1 MRIYINADF
10 EKDEVDDMFVGLK
23 RFTLAAIEKLETD
36 ETLKDREMVTYVLP
50 VGTIQ
55 VGRTSDNFES
65 VYDAIQK
72 ERKEMG
78 I

>member
-1 MRIYINADF
+1 MRLRINADF
-10 EKDEVDDMFVGLK
+10 EKDELDDMFIGLK
-23 RFTLAAIEKLETD
+23 RFTLAAIEKLEND
-36 ETLKDREMVTYVLP
+36 ETLKDKEMVTYVLP

-55 VGRTSDNFES
+55 VGRTSDEFES

-72 ERKEMG
+72 ERKEIG